1 MDIVILNSMNISFFD
16 NDWNIENN
24 NRFIDNSFSEE
35 DLSIRHN
42 PDFHLNDYEQIK
54 LFQEPKREDIF
65 TSNPSKMTEDNNF
78 DINFSFDKTTVI
90 TSKILRFETKIE
102 KKALGRKKMKE
113 NIIDINNNDSKE
125 NKSDNNNDGNLH
137 DKFRE
142 DNIMRKIKYNI
153 SEYIIDKLNSSLKNK
168 KKNFR
173 KLDSC
178 LNEKLKKDFNIN
190 LMERTIMDILLNF
203 PLNNKY
209 KKDIDSNKTLINK
222 ILEENREIQVINILN
237 MKYIDIINEIRY
249 DEENLYFF
257 LEKIRDKEKVIKQKY
272 GNDIEKYVK
281 SIKDLL
287 MKYDSYFKSK
297 SGRKSKS
304 KKNDVIKEL

>member
-168 KKNFR
+168 KKTFVNW
-173 KLDSC
+173 
-178 LNEKLKKDFNIN
+178 IH
-190 LMERTIMDILLNF
+190 
-203 PLNNKY
+203 
-209 KKDIDSNKTLINK
+209 
-222 ILEENREIQVINILN
+222 V
-237 MKYIDIINEIRY
+237 
-249 DEENLYFF
+249 
-257 LEKIRDKEKVIKQKY
+257 
-272 GNDIEKYVK
+272 
-281 SIKDLL
+281 
-287 MKYDSYFKSK
+287 
-297 SGRKSKS
+297 
-304 KKNDVIKEL
+304 

>member
-1 MDIVILNSMNISFFD
+1 
-16 NDWNIENN
+16 
-24 NRFIDNSFSEE
+24 
-35 DLSIRHN
+35 
-42 PDFHLNDYEQIK
+42 
-54 LFQEPKREDIF
+54 
-65 TSNPSKMTEDNNF
+65 
-78 DINFSFDKTTVI
+78 
-90 TSKILRFETKIE
+90 
-102 KKALGRKKMKE
+102 
-113 NIIDINNNDSKE
+113 
-125 NKSDNNNDGNLH
+125 
-137 DKFRE
+137 
-142 DNIMRKIKYNI
+142 
-153 SEYIIDKLNSSLKNK
+153 
-168 KKNFR
+168 
-173 KLDSC
+173 
-178 LNEKLKKDFNIN
+178 
-190 LMERTIMDILLNF
+190 MDILLNF

>member
-1 MDIVILNSMNISFFD
+1 MNISFFD

-42 PDFHLNDYEQIK
+42 TDFHFDDYGQIK

-65 TSNPSKMTEDNNF
+65 ISNPSKMAEDNNNF
-78 DINFSFDKTTVI
+78 NINFSFEKTTII
-90 TSKILRFETKIE
+90 TSKIPRFETKIE
-102 KKALGRKKMKE
+102 KKTLGRKKMNE
-113 NIIDINNNDSKE
+113 NINDINCGGSNE

-137 DKFRE
+137 DKYRE
-142 DNIMRKIKYNI
+142 DNRMRKIKSNI
-153 SEYIIDKLNSSLKNK
+153 SEYIIDKLNSSLRNK
-168 KKNFR
+168 KKSFR

-178 LNEKLKKDFNIN
+178 LNEKLKKDFNID

-209 KKDIDSNKTLINK
+209 KKDIDSNKKLINK

-257 LEKIRDKEKVIKQKY
+257 LDKIKDKEKNMKQKF
-272 GNDIEKYVK
+272 GIDIEKYVK

-287 MKYDSYFKSK
+287 IQYDSYFKSK
-297 SGRKSKS
+297 IGRKSKS
-304 KKNDVIKEL
+304 KKNMK